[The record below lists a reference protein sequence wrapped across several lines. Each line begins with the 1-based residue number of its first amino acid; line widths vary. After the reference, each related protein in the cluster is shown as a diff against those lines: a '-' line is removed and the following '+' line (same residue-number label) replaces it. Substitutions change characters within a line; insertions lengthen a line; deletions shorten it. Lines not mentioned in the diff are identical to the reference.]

1 MAMDRCGRTR
11 YNLRMTVL
19 ERLRAAGA
27 ADNEALGAAA
37 AIGGAIPVG
46 RAFVVTEEILHA
58 AREGDQVLLAA
69 LLAEEVELDDDER
82 AALCELDG
90 HPELRETMPLETV
103 KTTLGL

>member
-1 MAMDRCGRTR
+1 
-11 YNLRMTVL
+11 MTVL
-19 ERLRAAGA
+19 ERLRVAGA
-27 ADNEALGAAA
+27 ADEALGAAA
-37 AIGGAIPVG
+37 AIGAAIPVG

-58 AREGDQVLLAA
+58 AREGDRVLLAA
-69 LLAEEVELDDDER
+69 LLAEEVELDDGER

>member
-1 MAMDRCGRTR
+1 
-11 YNLRMTVL
+11 MTVL

-69 LLAEEVELDDDER
+69 LLAEEVELDDER